1 MLLASVES
9 VSDGGSDLL
18 DGGLELLDG
27 GSSGGSFI
35 INLFE
40 NVSSAELLC
49 FLYSKKSS

>member
-1 MLLASVES
+1 MLLASVEL
-9 VSDGGSDLL
+9 VSDGGSDLV
-18 DGGLELLDG
+18 DG